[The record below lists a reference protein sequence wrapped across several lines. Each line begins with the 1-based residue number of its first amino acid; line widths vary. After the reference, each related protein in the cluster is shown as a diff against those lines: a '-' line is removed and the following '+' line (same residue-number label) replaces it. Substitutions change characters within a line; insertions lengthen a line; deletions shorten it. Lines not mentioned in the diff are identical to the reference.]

1 MTEDHT
7 GQAPEAPAVRARS
20 ILHRPAVLVTLAVLI
35 LVIVVAVI
43 LHMTSGG
50 DGFSLIDEGS
60 GDLSSL
66 AIFLLVFGDA
76 ICPILPGETTLNTAS
91 TLAAQDVLDLG
102 IVMLAGAAGA
112 VIGDSTLYWI
122 ARVGGKRFQP
132 RLDKPMHSEQVV
144 AALDFIGSRAPLLL
158 VVGRYC
164 PGLRFVINATF
175 GVSAYPYPTFLLW
188 SAIGGIIWSVY
199 TCGLA
204 YLVGTAL
211 ADFPLAS
218 VIISG
223 VITTTALG
231 VLFLIV
237 RRSRRE
243 EAASAAM
250 PVS

>member
-1 MTEDHT
+1 
-7 GQAPEAPAVRARS
+7 
-20 ILHRPAVLVTLAVLI
+20 VLVTLAVLV
-35 LVIVVAVI
+35 LVVIVAVV
-43 LHMTSGG
+43 LHWVSGG
-50 DGFSLIDEGS
+50 DAFSVIDETS
-60 GDLSSL
+60 GDWSYL
-66 AIFLLVFGDA
+66 AVFLFVFGDA
-76 ICPILPGETTLNTAS
+76 ICPILPGETTLNAAS
-91 TLAAQDVLDLG
+91 TLAAQGVLDLSL
-102 IVMLAGAAGA
+102 VMLAGAAGA
-112 VIGDSTLYWI
+112 IVGDSTLYWI
-122 ARVGGKRFQP
+122 ARIGGRRFQP
-132 RLDKPMHSEQVV
+132 RLDKPMHNEQVV

-158 VVGRYC
+158 VVGRYV

-243 EAASAAM
+243 GAASEATPA
-250 PVS
+250 VS